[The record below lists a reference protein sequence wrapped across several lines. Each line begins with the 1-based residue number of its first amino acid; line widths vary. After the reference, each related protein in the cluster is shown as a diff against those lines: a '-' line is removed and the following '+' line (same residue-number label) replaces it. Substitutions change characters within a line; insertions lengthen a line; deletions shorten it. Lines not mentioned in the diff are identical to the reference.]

1 MTDFTYLAL
10 DTSGR
15 ERRGAVSAPTPE
27 SARGKLQNKRLYVVR
42 LDPGPPAAA
51 TGPFWS
57 RPLFPRDHMPAKQ
70 LAIFTRQLSTLV
82 QVTPLEEALRTLIR
96 QAERPRLRRV
106 VEAVHAGVIEG
117 RQLSEAMARE
127 PRSFP
132 PLYRAMIAAGERS
145 GSLPTILERLAQLL
159 ERQAQVRS
167 KVISALAYPLVLAVV
182 AAFVVLALMIF
193 VVPRVVEQFEDIG
206 QELPL
211 LTRLVIGVSHL
222 LAAYWWAIGLALV
235 GAWSLAALSMRSEE
249 RRLRRD
255 ALLLRVPFAGRLL
268 RDLHAARM
276 ARTLATM
283 LDSRLPLVDGLKLT
297 AQTVHNRALRAATQK
312 TAETVRTGGSLSGAL
327 RHAGVFPPLL
337 VSLASSGEASGQL
350 DTMLERAAEYLEREF
365 DMFTTTVLALL
376 EPAIIVVMG
385 VVVAVIVLSVLLPIL
400 QIDALAGGL

>member
-1 MTDFTYLAL
+1 MTEFTYLAL
-10 DTSGR
+10 DTAGR
-15 ERRGAVSAPTPE
+15 EQTGSLRAPTAE
-27 SARGKLQNKRLYVVR
+27 GARAALQAKRLYVVR
-42 LDPGPPAAA
+42 LESGAPVTAQ
-51 TGPFWS
+51 PFWA
-57 RPLFPRDHMPAKQ
+57 RPLFVRDTLPSNQ

-96 QAERPRLRRV
+96 QSERPRIRRV
-106 VEAVHAGVIEG
+106 IEVVHGGVVEG

-132 PLYRAMIAAGERS
+132 PLYRAMISAGERS
-145 GSLPTILERLAQLL
+145 GSLPTILERLAMLL

-167 KVISALAYPLVLAVV
+167 KVISALAYPIILAVV
-182 AAFVVLALMIF
+182 ASFVVLALMVF

-206 QELPL
+206 QQLPL
-211 LTRLVIGVSHL
+211 LTRIVIGVSHL
-222 LAAYWWAIGLALV
+222 LAGYWWAIA
-235 GAWSLAALSMRSEE
+235 LAALAAWGLAAVSMRSEV

-255 ALLLRVPFAGRLL
+255 ALLLRTPFAGRLL

-283 LDSRLPLVDGLKLT
+283 LESRLPLVDGLKLT
-297 AQTVHNRALRAATQK
+297 AQTVHNRALRAATQR

-327 RHAGVFPPLL
+327 RNAAVFPPLL

-350 DTMLERAAEYLEREF
+350 DTMLERAADYLEREF
-365 DMFTTTVLALL
+365 DMFTTTMLALL